1 MSKPRIL
8 IQLDSDPH
16 PSVFDAVVETWNG
29 RFWTVGTTPNASNS
43 NLSGVSCNGA
53 KVCTAVGDV
62 AKGGSLKTLA
72 ERWNGTSWTVQPT
85 PNPAGAVHSFLIS
98 VSCPSTKAC
107 IAVGFFTV
115 GSAFAQLATTTS
127 RVAVLSYT
135 MPIWAALLALPVLG
149 ERLDRTRVI
158 SLMLCAAGL
167 SVLIYPLIGSSH
179 LIGVAI
185 ALVTAVAWAAGTVYL
200 KWARVDA
207 DLLAIAAWQLVTAC
221 VVALVGAL
229 LVEGGIHLWPVQ
241 PLPLGALIFSALVG
255 SAFAYLLWFEIVRR
269 LPATTASLG
278 VLSAP
283 VIGAVASML
292 ILGERPTLA
301 DFMGFALTLS
311 AAACVV
317 LAPNV
322 RASETAPIEQ

>member
-1 MSKPRIL
+1 MPAPAPHASADTAARLMLVALGLAWGLTWPIMRIAL
-8 IQLDSDPH
+8 TEIPPFSFRLATSALA
-16 PSVFDAVVETWNG
+16 AVALFAVALVQRRTM
-29 RFWTVGTTPNASNS
+29 RIKRPIARVHLAVA
-43 NLSGVSCNGA
+43 GVLN
-53 KVCTAVGDV
+53 
-62 AKGGSLKTLA
+62 
-72 ERWNGTSWTVQPT
+72 
-85 PNPAGAVHSFLIS
+85 
-98 VSCPSTKAC
+98 
-107 IAVGFFTV
+107 VGFFTV